1 MTDTPFPRAIS
12 LSLQVPLFYAGLAS
26 GSRVTLRAVD
36 LSSRD
41 GRAAPS
47 TSPSTHVVGADGVG
61 PYDII
66 VKVSQPP
73 RSYAA
78 FTIELS

>member
-1 MTDTPFPRAIS
+1 MN
-12 LSLQVPLFYAGLAS
+12 LSLQVPLYYAGLAT

-36 LSSRD
+36 LSSHE

-47 TSPSTHVVGADGVG
+47 PAPSAHMVGEDGAG
-61 PYDII
+61 PFGFI

-78 FTIELS
+78 FTIQLA